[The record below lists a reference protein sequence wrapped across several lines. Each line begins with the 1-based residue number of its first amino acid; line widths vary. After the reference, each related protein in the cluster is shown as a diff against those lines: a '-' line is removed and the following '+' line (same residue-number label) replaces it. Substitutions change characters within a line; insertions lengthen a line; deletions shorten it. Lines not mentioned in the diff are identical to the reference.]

1 MITQANEQ
9 DGSQI
14 LHLTAAAGV
23 FKPGEVACVQE
34 LWDAYLRQ
42 GEASG
47 YVFLVLKNGD
57 RLLGYACFGPH
68 PLTEGTFDLYW
79 IAVDLQMRGQGI
91 GHALLARVEDEVRAR
106 GGRMLVVETSGTPAY
121 APARRLYESCGYR
134 YEAVVHDFY
143 APGDDLIIFGK
154 PLVQPP
160 FRLPMLHDHKQER
173 VLVT

>member
-23 FKPGEVACVQE
+23 FKPVEVACVQE

-47 YVFLVLKNGD
+47 YVFLVYRSED
-57 RLLGYACFGPH
+57 RSFGFAQDKLLGYACFGPH

-79 IAVDLQMRGQGI
+79 IAVDPEAQEQGI
-91 GHALLARVEDEVRAR
+91 GRALLSRVEEEVPVR
-106 GGRMLVVETSGTPAY
+106 GGRMLLVETSGTPAY
-121 APARRLYESCGYR
+121 TPARRFYESCGYR
-134 YEAVVHDFY
+134 YEAVIHDFY
-143 APGDDLIIFGK
+143 TPGDDLIVFAK
-154 PLVQPP
+154 PIGQRPL
-160 FRLPMLHDHKQER
+160 L
-173 VLVT
+173 